1 MAFGS
6 GFRSTDRAEPCKKR
20 SHRCKAVE
28 LHNLLAI
35 RFALNELRKYLKNK
49 QREISKANELLDKFR
64 GLNLRQKSLI
74 YHSIQHPDNIYTI
87 EAHKNTHG
95 IAYDTAR
102 KDLIALAIKGF
113 FEIEKEGKRLLLFL
127 PTGKAIEKLR
137 NK

>member
-1 MAFGS
+1 MLE
-6 GFRSTDRAEPCKKR
+6 RYLYAE
-20 SHRCKAVE
+20 HDDNDLTYFLVY
-28 LHNLLAI
+28 NLLSI

-49 QREISKANELLDKFR
+49 QHEISKANDLLGKFR

-74 YHSIQHPDNIYTI
+74 YHSIQHPDTIYSI

-102 KDLIALAIKGF
+102 KDLLALASKGF
-113 FEIEKEGKRLLLFL
+113 LRMEKEGKKLLLFF
-127 PTGKAIEKLR
+127 PTSKVIEKLS